1 MNHQQS
7 AIGTSN
13 KKVAWKPIL
22 LAGLVAGVLDGLA
35 AVISTYLASGKGPEV
50 VWKFVASGVFGIKTA
65 FAGGTEMVMAG
76 LIFHMI
82 IAMIWAI
89 IFYFIYPVIRKAGL
103 NKVVVGLLYG
113 IFVWMGMNLVVVPL
127 SNTPPMPHTITG
139 MLKGAAI
146 LMVCIGLPISLII
159 GRYYDSKQQA

>member
-7 AIGTSN
+7 AVGTST
-13 KKVAWKPIL
+13 KKIAWKPIL

-35 AVISTYLASGKGPEV
+35 AVISTYIASGKGPEV
-50 VWKFVASGVFGIKTA
+50 VWKFVASGVFGSKTA

-82 IAMIWAI
+82 IAMIWAV
-89 IFYFIYPVIRKAGL
+89 IFYFIYPVIKKAGL
-103 NKVVVGLLYG
+103 NKIIVGILYG
-113 IFVWMGMNLVVVPL
+113 IFVWIGMNLIVVPL
-127 SNTPPMPHTITG
+127 SNTPSIPQTVTG

-159 GRYYDSKQQA
+159 GSYFDSTKR

>member
-1 MNHQQS
+1 MNHHQS
-7 AIGTSN
+7 AVGTSN

-82 IAMIWAI
+82 IAMTWAI
-89 IFYFIYPVIRKAGL
+89 IFYFLYPIFKKARL
-103 NKVVVGLLYG
+103 SKVVVGLLYG
-113 IFVWMGMNLVVVPL
+113 IFVWVGMNLVVVPL

-159 GRYYDSKQQA
+159 GSYREKSKQ

>member
-35 AVISTYLASGKGPEV
+35 AVLSTYLLSGKGPEV
-50 VWKFVASGVFGIKTA
+50 VWKFVASGVFGSKTA

-76 LIFHMI
+76 LIFHMC

-89 IFYFIYPVIRKAGL
+89 IFYFLYPIIRKAGM
-103 NKVVVGLLYG
+103 NKVVIGLLYG
-113 IFVWMGMNLVVVPL
+113 IFV
-127 SNTPPMPHTITG
+127 
-139 MLKGAAI
+139 
-146 LMVCIGLPISLII
+146 
-159 GRYYDSKQQA
+159 